1 MRISDWSSDVCSS
14 DLPVLRREASKR
26 GQPLVDHTL
35 LCDAELASDRRHQL
49 ADQAPQKDKIAR
61 TIVECPQGRETC
73 RLPILQRQI
82 DPARRPD
89 INLRATVLVDEDLL
103 RARFL
108 ELRHQKILDDG
119 LARAGR
125 TDNQCVTQIADME

>member
-1 MRISDWSSDVCSS
+1 MRISDRSSDVCSS
-14 DLPVLRREASKR
+14 DL
-26 GQPLVDHTL
+26 
-35 LCDAELASDRRHQL
+35 
-49 ADQAPQKDKIAR
+49 
-61 TIVECPQGRETC
+61 PQGRETC

-125 TDNQCVTQIADME
+125 TDNQCVTQIADMEVEIIGRLRGRLHHGDRRPPMVPLGPARSEEHTSELQSLMRISYAVFC